1 MTDLETFKA
10 AVDDVA
16 AGLAARIQAVT
27 GTGNEPGRTAA
38 TAVSEAFAALSARLG
53 GIIDGS
59 RPVIIPEPGPAARQA
74 HPASGGSGLSGIL

>member
-16 AGLAARIQAVT
+16 AGLAARTQVVT
-27 GTGNEPGRTAA
+27 GVGNEPGRAA
-38 TAVSEAFAALSARLG
+38 AAAVSEAFAALSARLG

-59 RPVIIPEPGPAARQA
+59 RPVIIPEPEPAAPRAQ
-74 HPASGGSGLSGIL
+74 PASERSSLSDIL